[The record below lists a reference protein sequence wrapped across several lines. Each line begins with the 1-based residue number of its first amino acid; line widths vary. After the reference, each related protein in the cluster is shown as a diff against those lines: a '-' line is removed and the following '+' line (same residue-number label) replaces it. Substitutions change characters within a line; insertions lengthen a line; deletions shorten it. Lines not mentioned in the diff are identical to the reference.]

1 MANVQCAWTK
11 KPCLSPV
18 AEPDPHDLLLQLE
31 AVGQHADLLGRR
43 LRRLVKVLLQRPL
56 DRHLDGGPLLPLAA
70 LRRDL
75 VNVCRGAGGAVR
87 LGQPLLQQG
96 LQLAHVLEG
105 QLQGLEAADGG
116 LAEDV
121 AVEGAEG
128 QPDVGLREAELDA
141 PLLELLGES
150 LQVV

>member
-1 MANVQCAWTK
+1 M
-11 KPCLSPV
+11 
-18 AEPDPHDLLLQLE
+18 
-31 AVGQHADLLGRR
+31 
-43 LRRLVKVLLQRPL
+43 LLQRPL
-56 DRHLDGGPLLPLAA
+56 DRHLDGRPLLPLAA

-75 VNVCRGAGGAVR
+75 VNVGGRAGGAVR
-87 LGQPLLQQG
+87 LGQPFLKKG

-121 AVEGAEG
+121 AVEGAESKTDISLCE
-128 QPDVGLREAELDA
+128 PELDA